1 MMDVGQSL
9 KNNILFLTII
19 AIMAAGCSVVAGMS
33 FKSEIYSLGIPIGII
48 AIIFL
53 AIGLYIWDNIVGQI
67 NVLKENKSYVQK
79 DCDKVE

>member
-19 AIMAAGCSVVAGMS
+19 AIMAAGCSVVSGMS
-33 FKSEIYSLGIPIGII
+33 FKSEIYGLGIPIGII

-79 DCDKVE
+79 DGDKVE